1 MTVEV
6 EVLQNRYDNLKQFIA
21 ERQHFEKQS
30 ENQKV
35 PYINHPT
42 TLNFSDIHGPINQP
56 GPPC

>member
-6 EVLQNRYDNLKQFIA
+6 EVLQNRYDNLKQIIA

-42 TLNFSDIHGPINQP
+42 TLNFSDIHATRRQRK
-56 GPPC
+56 